1 MSKYRSGP
9 SRYCYPGT
17 ETLRNYFHIRR
28 EEQLQRLD
36 AMLTSKRLA
45 ELSLKPLQGGWDFA
59 HLCRIHAWIFQD
71 LYPFAGKVRQ
81 ENISKD
87 GFTFAQAAHIEQS
100 AAALFSA
107 LQQEKWQNMDR
118 ETLAKKLAWY
128 FAEMNVL
135 HPFRDG
141 NGRSIREFIRALS
154 YDAGFELNWAEA
166 DKSEVL
172 EASIRSVTD
181 PVPLE
186 DVLYRLLKPMGKSAD
201 AT

>member
-1 MSKYRSGP
+1 
-9 SRYCYPGT
+9 
-17 ETLRNYFHIRR
+17 
-28 EEQLQRLD
+28 
-36 AMLTSKRLA
+36 MLTSKRLA